1 MKQKVVTFGEI
12 MLRLAPEGYY
22 RFVQADTFGA
32 TYGGEGL
39 LACAEGGTEVA
50 EHLHRVRHP
59 QAYRELAIYSYR
71 G

>member
-1 MKQKVVTFGEI
+1 MIFNDIVKSGTPNLV
-12 MLRLAPEGYY
+12 
-22 RFVQADTFGA
+22 
-32 TYGGEGL
+32 GEGL